1 MGALKID
8 VFNTSF
14 TIKASEDDSYLEK
27 LLGYYKKIISQIQK
41 SGTLSNPLQISALA
55 GVMLCDELYKEKSKN
70 QMISKDTAKNTLE
83 NQQKI
88 ENEAKA
94 ERITLEMIEKISK
107 VL

>member
-27 LLGYYKKIISQIQK
+27 LLEYYKKIISQIQK
-41 SGTLSNPLQISALA
+41 SGVLSNPVQISALA
-55 GVMLCDELYKEKSKN
+55 GIMLCDELYKEK
-70 QMISKDTAKNTLE
+70 AKNKIAAKETPASKKE
-83 NQQKI
+83 I
-88 ENEAKA
+88 ENEKKA
-94 ERITLEMIEKISK
+94 EKITLEMIEKISK